1 MHTMKEFSAK
11 AETQLNERNTRLKNL
26 SEKWNVYLTPVAK
39 AYREKNGAA
48 IPKSKLFNVARTLE
62 NTEEWAQ
69 RAKSINEATYS
80 DAISFVNYGFEY
92 GPL

>member
-11 AETQLNERNTRLKNL
+11 AETQLNERNAHLKNL

-48 IPKSKLFNVARTLE
+48 IPKAKLFNVARALE

-80 DAISFVNYGFEY
+80 DCNNAVAY
-92 GPL
+92 